1 MTTTLVR
8 PEDHRAEPE
17 RHRSAPPH
25 HRPAPPRRRLLAA
38 LRTPPRIGTS
48 LALTLGTAASLTP
61 GLLPRTAAAQAILT
75 ALLVTIA
82 LTVAGIAR
90 IIGRRLGFDI
100 NHRLAAY
107 RIPVAL
113 TGTLMVSGAVV
124 LAQQWQNRLRDAM
137 GVAAVGADHWLRCG
151 VGAVLIVVVLV
162 GIARG
167 IRWLVRRLGR
177 LRSVGLAVV
186 AALATQVVLLPTVV
200 DWRRSADAT
209 ANAFVDSTLVQP
221 VSLTRSG
228 SAASEVSWASLGAE
242 GRKFVAGSPSRAA
255 RVYVGLNSAPDL
267 KSRVALAIRELD
279 NSGAW
284 NRANLVV
291 MIPTGSGWIDAN
303 AARGLDERF
312 GGDVALLGMQYSQA
326 PSWATFVFGRSAAEE
341 SARTLFTAVE
351 QRIAALP
358 HKPRLYIYGQSLGAT
373 AGSALFAD
381 DADQQR
387 RVCAALWAGPPAGR
401 VHHGNATILAN
412 SSDPV
417 VQWSPELLWHAPDPA
432 GTRSDAPRPP
442 WIPLLSFVQTSA
454 DLLTALNPP
463 PGHGHRYGTDQ
474 GTAMGNC

>member
-1 MTTTLVR
+1 MTMTLVR

-17 RHRSAPPH
+17 RHRGAPPH
-25 HRPAPPRRRLLAA
+25 HRPAPPRRRVFAA
-38 LRTPPRIGTS
+38 LRTPPRIGTT
-48 LALTLGTAASLTP
+48 LALTLGTAASLAP

-82 LTVAGIAR
+82 LAVAGSAR
-90 IIGRRLGFDI
+90 IIGRRLGFDVD
-100 NHRLAAY
+100 RGLAAY
-107 RIPVAL
+107 RIPSAL
-113 TGTLMVSGAVV
+113 AGALLVSGAVV
-124 LAQQWQNRLRDAM
+124 LAQHWQNRLRGAM

-151 VGAVLIVVVLV
+151 IGAALIVGVLV
-162 GIARG
+162 GVVRG

-177 LRSVGLAVV
+177 VRSVGLTVA
-186 AALATQVVLLPTVV
+186 AALATQAVLLPTVA

-221 VSLTRSG
+221 VSLTHSG

-242 GRKFVAGSPSRAA
+242 GRKFVAGSPARAA
-255 RVYVGLNSAPDL
+255 RVYIGLNSAPDL
-267 KSRVALAIRELD
+267 NSRVALAIREIER
-279 NSGAW
+279 SGAL
-284 NRANLVV
+284 NRANLVL

-303 AARGLDERF
+303 AARGMDERF
-312 GGDVALLGMQYSQA
+312 DGDVALVGMQYSEA
-326 PSWATFVFGRSAAEE
+326 PSWATFVFGRGAAEE
-341 SARTLFTAVE
+341 STRALFTAVE

-358 HKPRLYIYGQSLGAT
+358 HPPRLYIYGQSLGAA

-387 RVCAALWAGPPAGR
+387 RVCAALWSGPPAGR
-401 VHHGNATILAN
+401 VHHGGATILAN

-417 VQWSPELLWHAPDPA
+417 VQWSPELLWRAPDPT
-432 GTRSDAPRPP
+432 GTRPDAPRPP

-454 DLLTALNPP
+454 DLLTALTPP

-474 GTAMGNC
+474 GTSMGSC